1 MDSSLAQRCADT
13 ARGLTVPALLHRN
26 ATEYG
31 DLPALGTLGSPD
43 VLTWRALRDQVA
55 VLSRGLADLGLGAGD
70 RMLIMMGA
78 RPEHWL
84 VDLAA
89 THLGA
94 VPSTVYA
101 TLAPAQLEYV
111 ARHSGAEILVLE
123 GEAELERWS
132 SVLPLLPQVRH
143 VVLVAPVASAVS
155 SASSGG
161 LPPDGFASA
170 GLSPARAAGSGDSPG
185 REDRLVS
192 LRQVAERGEAAHRAD
207 PEAFE
212 KTWREIQA
220 DQPVTLLYTS
230 GTTGDPKGV
239 VLTHHNVI
247 YQSVVLEATVP
258 TPDHA
263 PSLAYLPL
271 AHIAERMLG
280 IYNAVYRAG
289 HVTICPDPT
298 QLLAGLAAVRPVS
311 FFGVPRIWEKMVAS
325 IQGQLAAADPAVRA
339 AVETAREVALQ
350 AYKLRGAEQPVPPEL
365 AVRLDVVDTRVLRPL
380 RARLGLD
387 NVLWPGSGAA
397 PIPVEVLLY
406 LAGIGIDVLEV
417 WGMTETTGTAT
428 INTPDHF
435 RTGTVGRANPGMAV
449 RLAED
454 GEILVRGPLVCAG
467 YLRADGGIEPV
478 TDADGWLATG
488 DVGTLDADG
497 YLTITDRKKELI
509 ISSGGKNIAPAQI
522 ENLLRAHPLIAQA
535 VAIGDRRPYVT
546 ALIVLDEESVPLWA
560 ARHGLE
566 GASLEVLAEHP
577 ALIAEI
583 ATAVEAANGR
593 LSRPEQVKRFRV
605 LPAGWT
611 PESGELTPT
620 LKLRRRIVQERYAE
634 AISALYAE

>member
-1 MDSSLAQRCADT
+1 MDSSLARRCADT

-26 ATEYG
+26 ATEFG
-31 DLPALGTLGSPD
+31 DLPALGVLGEPD
-43 VLTWRALRDQVA
+43 TLTWRELRDRVA
-55 VLSRGLADLGLGAGD
+55 AISRGLAELGLAAGD
-70 RMLIMMGA
+70 RLLINMSA

-89 THLGA
+89 AHLGA
-94 VPSTVYA
+94 IPSTVYS
-101 TLAPAQLEYV
+101 TLAPAQLAYV

-123 GEAELERWS
+123 GPAELARWT
-132 SVLPLLPQVRH
+132 PLLASLPAVRH
-143 VVLVAPVASAVS
+143 VIVVAPGSDRSIDLQQVAS
-155 SASSGG
+155 
-161 LPPDGFASA
+161 
-170 GLSPARAAGSGDSPG
+170 
-185 REDRLVS
+185 
-192 LRQVAERGEAAHRAD
+192 RGEAAHRAD
-207 PEAFE
+207 PAAFE
-212 KTWREIQA
+212 KAWRA
-220 DQPVTLLYTS
+220 VRPDQPVTLLYTS

-247 YQSVVLEATVP
+247 YQSVVLAATVP

-280 IYNAVYRAG
+280 IYNAIYRAG
-289 HVTICPDPT
+289 HVTICPDPA
-298 QLLAGLAAVRPVS
+298 QLLAGLSEVRPVS
-311 FFGVPRIWEKMVAS
+311 FFGVPRIWEKMVAG
-325 IQGQLAAADPAVRA
+325 IQAQLAAADPAVRR
-339 AVETAREVALQ
+339 AVEAAREVALQ
-350 AYKLRGAEQPVPPEL
+350 AYRVRAAGQPLSPEL
-365 AVRLDVVDTRVLRPL
+365 RTRLDLVDTRVLRPL

-435 RTGTVGRANPGMAV
+435 RTGTVGRVNPGMEV
-449 RLAED
+449 RLAGD

-467 YLRADGGIEPV
+467 YLQPDGSVAPV

-522 ENLLRAHPLIAQA
+522 ESLLRAHPLIAQA
-535 VAIGDRRPYVT
+535 VAIGDRRPYIT
-546 ALIVLDEESVPLWA
+546 ALIVLDDETVPAWA
-560 ARHGLE
+560 ARHGLT
-566 GASLEVLAEHP
+566 GTPLAELAAHP
-577 ALIAEI
+577 DLLAEI
-583 ATAVEAANGR
+583 TAAVATANDR
-593 LSRPEQVKRFRV
+593 LSRPEQVKRFHV
-605 LPAGWT
+605 LPHGWT
-611 PESGELTPT
+611 PETGELTPT
-620 LKLRRRIVQERYAE
+620 LKLRRRVVQERYAA
-634 AISALYAE
+634 AIGDLYAG